1 MTHYIVETEIGGR
14 KLRLE
19 TGKLARQAGGAV
31 TVHYGDSVVL
41 VTATVKNEESL
52 NKSFLPLSVDFI
64 EKTFAAGK
72 IPGGFFKREGRPSEH
87 ATLTSRF
94 IDRPIRPL
102 FPDGFYQETQVLAT
116 VLSVDEQND
125 ADVMSMIGASA
136 ALSIS
141 NAPFLGPIAG
151 VRVGR
156 VNGKLIVNPTP
167 AEDEIADLDI
177 IVAGTKDAVVM
188 VEGGASQV
196 SEADMIAA
204 IIFAHEHMQP
214 LIALQEELVR
224 KVKPKKLEVVPPV
237 QEKDLEMK
245 VEEFLQGKLER
256 AVTIPV
262 KQERYAALDLLKSDL
277 VATLVPVDDDGA
289 ITEKVKNIYS
299 EVKKTFVR
307 SMILSKHK
315 RIDGRGLQDVRAI
328 SSEVGLLPR
337 THGSALFTRGET
349 QALAVATLG
358 TKEDQQIIDSI
369 EGEYEKRFMLH
380 YNFPPFSVGEVKF
393 IRSPGRREIGHG
405 ALAERAM
412 SRVLP
417 SEEIFP
423 YTIRVVSEVLESN
436 GSSSMATVCGSTLA
450 LMDAG
455 VPITAPVAGVAMGL
469 IKEGNQTAILTDIL
483 GDEDHLGDMDFKV
496 TGTQKGITA
505 LQMDMKI
512 KGITKELLEQ
522 ALSQALQ
529 ARMLILEK
537 MEETLSAPRADLSPY
552 APKLTRLMIPREKI
566 GSLIGPGGKTIRMI
580 CEETGATVSV
590 DDDGTVLIAAVDQEQ
605 GKRAVQLV
613 KRYTLTPEVGKYYLG
628 RVQKTVDFGAF
639 VEVIPGTDGLIHIS
653 QMDSTRVNKVE
664 DILKEGD
671 EVVVK
676 VIEIDEKSGKIRL
689 SRKDAFGHE
698 GEVESV

>member
-1 MTHYIVETEIGGR
+1 
-14 KLRLE
+14 
-19 TGKLARQAGGAV
+19 
-31 TVHYGDSVVL
+31 
-41 VTATVKNEESL
+41 
-52 NKSFLPLSVDFI
+52 
-64 EKTFAAGK
+64 
-72 IPGGFFKREGRPSEH
+72 
-87 ATLTSRF
+87 
-94 IDRPIRPL
+94 
-102 FPDGFYQETQVLAT
+102 
-116 VLSVDEQND
+116 
-125 ADVMSMIGASA
+125 
-136 ALSIS
+136 
-141 NAPFLGPIAG
+141 
-151 VRVGR
+151 
-156 VNGKLIVNPTP
+156 
-167 AEDEIADLDI
+167 
-177 IVAGTKDAVVM
+177 
-188 VEGGASQV
+188 
-196 SEADMIAA
+196 
-204 IIFAHEHMQP
+204 
-214 LIALQEELVR
+214 
-224 KVKPKKLEVVPPV
+224 
-237 QEKDLEMK
+237 
-245 VEEFLQGKLER
+245 
-256 AVTIPV
+256 
-262 KQERYAALDLLKSDL
+262 
-277 VATLVPVDDDGA
+277 
-289 ITEKVKNIYS
+289 
-299 EVKKTFVR
+299 
-307 SMILSKHK
+307 MILSKHK